1 MKDLLS
7 HRLHEGSSP
16 ERIVGDEDMREG
28 NLANIGKK
36 SEGNV
41 FEQLMQIYGASL
53 KLDQYD
59 VEANFNLGSL
69 YMLRADNTT
78 DIEIS

>member
-7 HRLHEGSSP
+7 RKLHEGSSP

-28 NLANIGKK
+28 NLMNIGKK

-41 FEQLMQIYGASL
+41 FE
-53 KLDQYD
+53 
-59 VEANFNLGSL
+59 
-69 YMLRADNTT
+69 
-78 DIEIS
+78 